1 MEDILL
7 DLKLKEIAVVFVG
20 LQHQPRYMMERIDI
34 IPDIIPESKI
44 YVNFK
49 TYLKEI
55 SK

>member
-7 DLKLKEIAVVFVG
+7 DLKLKEIDVVFVG

-44 YVNFK
+44 NENLNA
-49 TYLKEI
+49 YLKVI